1 MDRKQKGLVWG
12 ALGFSILWV
21 SLALAVPSS
30 SQAEPPGQNR
40 DVRVINDSG
49 QPVPVTGTV
58 NVGTL
63 PNVAVSSLPP
73 VAISSLPAV
82 QISGPI
88 VVRDPELNR
97 DPFRREVGALLD
109 FGAPS
114 FGNSNVYTVPPGKRL
129 VLESAMFRASLPA
142 ETPGVEAFV
151 GVNAAADVFFTIP
164 LSTQGVYQSRAH
176 FSGAINPSLRLEAG
190 KILQVF
196 TKWEPSFNSASEVG
210 FSLIGYLVDV
220 P

>member
-1 MDRKQKGLVWG
+1 MDRKNKGLVWA
-12 ALGFSILWV
+12 ALGLSILWV
-21 SLALAVPSS
+21 SLVLAVPSS
-30 SQAEPPGQNR
+30 SQAEPPAQNR
-40 DVRVINDSG
+40 DVLVINGSG
-49 QPVPVTGTV
+49 QPVPVIGTV

-114 FGNSNVYTVPPGKRL
+114 FGNTNVYTVPPGKRL
-129 VLESAMFRASLPA
+129 VLESAMFRASLLP
-142 ETPGVEAFV
+142 T
-151 GVNAAADVFFTIP
+151 
-164 LSTQGVYQSRAH
+164 
-176 FSGAINPSLRLEAG
+176 SG
-190 KILQVF
+190 
-196 TKWEPSFNSASEVG
+196 
-210 FSLIGYLVDV
+210 
-220 P
+220 